1 MVSFRPG
8 QAGSSEEEQM
18 DLLSGTVS
26 FLVANGN
33 ATNDE
38 ARSFLFCFSTF
49 FFPVLFFSTFF
60 FFYFLCTLVQ

>member
-26 FLVANGN
+26 FLVAKGN

-38 ARSFLFCFSTF
+38 ARSFF
-49 FFPVLFFSTFF
+49 FFVFF
-60 FFYFLCTLVQ
+60 FLLAVRKCEICQVS